1 MRLSYYGYYLTHK
14 INYGKHLVNLSEFI
28 LSFAEC
34 ENANLKGR
42 LVHNSENIYLQKLA
56 GNVCVFAMTRD
67 AEKLKKIDTSNM
79 SITELAHLL
88 GQDERLGFASYIILK
103 ENFFGFASSSLSPK
117 FDAFCSVI
125 NSLLSYTGNGAWD
138 FCVRPLVHQATRDE
152 AVKMNYIGKTTIEVR
167 RENSLAQ
174 DILNVINAGSDSD
187 ELDSLE
193 ITLKPKKGRSIKPAV
208 THLLASTS
216 DEGIEKLVMK
226 AKNEANSAML
236 DLYVVGRGV
245 ISDNLGN
252 HDESV
257 ISDIMECKIRD
268 NENLREQL
276 EIFKADGQQNQANY
290 SGILS
295 LNSVS
300 AWTDCAGR
308 IQASY
313 TLQQ

>member
-14 INYGKHLVNLSEFI
+14 MNYGRHLIDLSKFI

-34 ENANLKGR
+34 NDTRLKGR
-42 LVHNSENIYLQKLA
+42 LFHNSENIYLQKLA

-67 AEKLKKIDTSNM
+67 AEKFKKIDTSKM
-79 SITELAHLL
+79 SITEFTQLL
-88 GQDERLGFASYIILK
+88 GQDEKLGFASYIIVK
-103 ENFFGFASSSLSPK
+103 PNFFGFASSSLSPK

-125 NSLLSYTGNGAWD
+125 NSLLGYTGNGAWD
-138 FCVRPLVHQATRDE
+138 FCVKPLVHQATRDE
-152 AVKMNYIGKTTIEVR
+152 AVRMNYIGKTTIEVK
-167 RENSLAQ
+167 RENSLARN
-174 DILNVINAGSDSD
+174 ILNVINADGDAD

-193 ITLKPKKGRSIKPAV
+193 ITLKPKKGRSIKSAV
-208 THLLASTS
+208 THLISSTS
-216 DEGIEKLVMK
+216 DDGVEKLVMK
-226 AKNEANSAML
+226 AKNEATSAML

-268 NENLREQL
+268 NENLRDQL
-276 EIFKADGQQNQANY
+276 EIFKADGQQNEANY

-295 LNSVS
+295 IDSVS
-300 AWTDCAGR
+300 AWTNFAGS
-308 IQASY
+308 IQTSY
-313 TLQQ
+313 SLLP